1 MKETSKNRHTVW
13 LTDEAWKM
21 VGDQYKDDNCS
32 TQNEYIEKAIRFY
45 AGYRNAECD
54 GYYLPNALS
63 YILEGSLTALG
74 DRIGRLLFKLSVE
87 ESMMMHIIAH
97 DTDINLETLK
107 KLRDKCVQDVMQT
120 HGQIS
125 FKDILK
131 FQKRL

>member
-1 MKETSKNRHTVW
+1 
-13 LTDEAWKM
+13 M

-54 GYYLPNALS
+54 GYYLPNTLS